1 MNVALSD
8 RARRTTGLCGL
19 LGALLFFTGDML
31 FYGHFGSAAQF
42 HEGMLAT
49 LRNASLDRLFA
60 GGLIG
65 PVAAC
70 LCIVGFWHVRD
81 NIRPTGG
88 RLASLV
94 FALFAML
101 MVAGS
106 AIHTLWVARGIA
118 LKYCA
123 DAGEPCHS
131 VLTAVQ
137 SYWSLAYNLGS
148 IPGYLGAVILLLLVV
163 TGRTYYPRWTI
174 VANPA
179 LLYLLSPLAQR
190 TPAPLGA
197 ILLGGFAN
205 LSIVTFFAVSCA
217 TTWPRRNSES
227 S

>member
-1 MNVALSD
+1 MSD
-8 RARRTTGLCGL
+8 RARRLAGLSGL

-31 FYGHFGSAAQF
+31 FYGHLGSGAQF
-42 HEGMLAT
+42 REGMLAT
-49 LRNASLDRLFA
+49 LHNASLERLFT
-60 GGLIG
+60 GGLLG

-81 NIRPTGG
+81 NTRPTAG

-101 MVAGS
+101 MIAGS
-106 AIHTLWVARGIA
+106 AIHTLWVAKGIA
-118 LKYCA
+118 LKYCS

-137 SYWSLAYNLGS
+137 SYWSLAYNLGA
-148 IPGYLGAVILLLLVV
+148 IPGYLGAVILLVLVV
-163 TGRTYYPRWTI
+163 SRRTYYPRWTI

-179 LLYLLSPLAQR
+179 LLYMLSPLAQR
-190 TPAPLGA
+190 MPAPVRA
-197 ILLGGFAN
+197 ILVGGFAN

-217 TTWPRRNSES
+217 TTWARRSTR
-227 S
+227 